1 MEYSI
6 IIPYHSNE
14 TYLQLCLST
23 LVKTIPETVEIII
36 VVNNNQ
42 DSLPDF
48 LEDKQFRVLA
58 SPQNLG
64 YSKAINLG
72 AEAALGKYLIFS
84 DADTVYLDANW
95 FNNLTAFYTS
105 NDRIGIASSKLID
118 PDSNR
123 IIDFGMGLS
132 RYNNIH
138 PFKDRPGDFE
148 PALLTRQVQMA
159 CSANLIIEK
168 ELFSNLG
175 QLDTDLIN
183 FYQDNDLCLRI
194 KEMGKEC
201 WVVANSI
208 VYHRGASASIN
219 RSSYRADIKGYYVA
233 KNIHRMTIDGDIYFD
248 INFRSLEA
256 ALQKR
261 ISSDKYLLI
270 DLSTVADGDWFQQ
283 LIGKYLEIY
292 LTYEFKLS
300 ERDVNH
306 ISLLDEL
313 GINII
318 QTTVPVIYLV
328 DRYIALKAN
337 ALWMRLRDCTTD
349 LVIDRNMNIV
359 PFCEI
364 DHA

>member
-1 MEYSI
+1 MEYSV

-23 LVKTIPETVEIII
+23 LTGTIPETVEIIV

-42 DSLPDF
+42 GILPSQ
-48 LEDKQFRVLA
+48 LEDKRFTVLT

-72 AEAALGKYLIFS
+72 AEAASGKYLIFS
-84 DADTVYLDANW
+84 DADTVYLDADW

-105 NDRIGIASSKLID
+105 GDQIGIASSKLID
-118 PDSNR
+118 PASDR

-132 RYNNIH
+132 KYNNIH
-138 PFKDRPGDFE
+138 PFKDRPIDFK
-148 PALLTRQVQMA
+148 PALINRQVQMA

-168 ELFSNLG
+168 ELFFNLG
-175 QLDTDLIN
+175 KLDTDLVN
-183 FYQDNDLCLRI
+183 FYQDNDLCLKVR
-194 KEMGKEC
+194 EVGKEC

-208 VYHRGASASIN
+208 VYHKGSSTSVN
-219 RSSYRADIKGYYVA
+219 RLPYRADIKGYYVA
-233 KNIHRMTIDGDIYFD
+233 RNFHRMKIDGDVYFE
-248 INFRSLEA
+248 INFHSLEKT
-256 ALQKR
+256 LQKK
-261 ISSDKYLLI
+261 ISSGKYLLI

-283 LIGKYLEIY
+283 VISQYLEIY
-292 LTYEFKLS
+292 LTYEFKYI
-300 ERDVNH
+300 ERDVSH
-306 ISLLDEL
+306 IPLVDAL

-318 QTTVPVIYLV
+318 QTTVPIIYFV
-328 DRYIALKAN
+328 DRYISLNGN
-337 ALWMRLRDCTTD
+337 ALWTRLRDCSQD

-359 PFCEI
+359 PFAKI

>member
-14 TYLQLCLST
+14 TYLQLCLNT
-23 LVKTIPETVEIII
+23 LVKTIPESVEIIV

-42 DSLPDF
+42 GSPPSY
-48 LEDKQFRVLA
+48 LEDKRFRALI
-58 SPQNLG
+58 SPQSLG
-64 YSKAINLG
+64 YSKAINFG

-84 DADTVYLDANW
+84 DADTVYLDADW
-95 FNNLTAFYTS
+95 FDNLTAFYHS
-105 NDRIGIASSKLID
+105 DDQIGIASSKLID

-138 PFKDRPGDFE
+138 PFKDRPVDFK
-148 PALLTRQVQMA
+148 PALSARQVQMA
-159 CSANLIIEK
+159 CSANLIIER
-168 ELFSNLG
+168 ELFSDLG
-175 QLDTDLIN
+175 KLDTDLVN
-183 FYQDNDLCLRI
+183 FYQDNDLCLRV
-194 KEMGKEC
+194 KEIGKEC
-201 WVVANSI
+201 WVVANSV
-208 VYHRGASASIN
+208 VYHRGGSASIN
-219 RSSYRADIKGYYVA
+219 RSPYRADIKGYYAA
-233 KNIHRMTIDGDIYFD
+233 KNFHRMTIDGEVYFD
-248 INFRSLEA
+248 INFQSLEA
-256 ALQKR
+256 ALRKKV
-261 ISSDKYLLI
+261 SLGKYLLI

-283 LIGKYLEIY
+283 VISKYLAIY
-292 LTYEFKLS
+292 LTYEFKYS
-300 ERDVNH
+300 ERDVRH
-306 ISLLDEL
+306 IPLLDVL

-318 QTTVPVIYLV
+318 QTTVPVIYFV

-337 ALWMRLRDCTTD
+337 ALWMRLRDCAAD